1 MSGNS
6 MTANHVEHE
15 IATFPGSPGGAAGP
29 AIAYSRVGTDRTP
42 SAVPSSSN
50 FPTAHL
56 DSEPGLI
63 AQFYRPFSSSH
74 SANLRGLRAG
84 SSGHLLPPSPP
95 AEKAPQ
101 PQLVRQ
107 EQT

>member
-1 MSGNS
+1 

-50 FPTAHL
+50 SPTAHL
-56 DSEPGLI
+56 GLELALI
-63 AQFYRPFSSSH
+63 AQS
-74 SANLRGLRAG
+74 
-84 SSGHLLPPSPP
+84 
-95 AEKAPQ
+95 
-101 PQLVRQ
+101 
-107 EQT
+107 